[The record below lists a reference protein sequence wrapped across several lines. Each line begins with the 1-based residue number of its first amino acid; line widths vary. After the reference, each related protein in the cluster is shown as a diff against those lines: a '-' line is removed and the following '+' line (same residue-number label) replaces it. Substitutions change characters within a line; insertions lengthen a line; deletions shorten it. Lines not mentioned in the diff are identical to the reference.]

1 MVSTVQL
8 WLFSWTLVAL
18 ASAKH
23 HECLSSG
30 LLNEKNPTP
39 PLTIGSGITLRLKPQ
54 NAVKQLI
61 IHAALEDDNEQEVYE
76 LGITENMQVV
86 WGDME
91 VTLKDS
97 KTRNNV
103 FKVPWP
109 PILITNAW
117 TTIFLRLHY
126 HHLLQL
132 ALIPHEA
139 MNKPR
144 DFVHSQ
150 IFVKP
155 AAITANLDRFGVTK
169 LRLKRLTSNISIQYT
184 VNCGQEF
191 LATSFASEFGILS
204 GESFWRNMTWIFVGI
219 MSVTVVI
226 LILTFIKICYDRT
239 KQKPNSFI
247 LARFQSGGKE
257 SVSPGPVMVSS
268 TRGGKQKESR
278 EAEDG
283 CGLQPP
289 RVTVGVVSSRAPS
302 PGNEVDETTMDYV
315 NKAFLY
321 EN

>member
-1 MVSTVQL
+1 MQKEKWRRMGRGEMGRSGSLERNEDWHT
-8 WLFSWTLVAL
+8 W
-18 ASAKH
+18 KK
-23 HECLSSG
+23 CLSSG

-103 FKVPWP
+103 FK
-109 PILITNAW
+109 
-117 TTIFLRLHY
+117 
-126 HHLLQL
+126 
-132 ALIPHEA
+132 
-139 MNKPR
+139 
-144 DFVHSQ
+144 
-150 IFVKP
+150 
-155 AAITANLDRFGVTK
+155 
-169 LRLKRLTSNISIQYT
+169 
-184 VNCGQEF
+184 
-191 LATSFASEFGILS
+191 
-204 GESFWRNMTWIFVGI
+204 
-219 MSVTVVI
+219 
-226 LILTFIKICYDRT
+226 
-239 KQKPNSFI
+239 
-247 LARFQSGGKE
+247 SGGKE